1 MYSILEKKYQ
11 QIQRELFLGIGA
23 FGGVIVSGT
32 LWYWLVERWP
42 LTDAL
47 YMTVITLS
55 TVGFMEV
62 NPLSD
67 RGRLFTIVLIIVG
80 VIWLGYIANRFTEAV
95 IQGYF
100 RDGVRLQQQ
109 RRLLDELSGHFILCG
124 FGRTGQQIAQELS
137 TEAIPFVVIDQEAEL
152 IEAAQNAG
160 YMSIQGGA
168 TNDQTLLQAGIQR
181 ATGLITTL
189 ASDADNLYTV
199 LSAKNLNAQIRAIV
213 RANSEDALQKMQQVG
228 VDAVVAPYMT
238 VGKRMV
244 AAALRPQVV
253 NFMDVALTGSE
264 PAFYIEE
271 LLIDTDSCPY
281 IGQSLG
287 VADVRSQTGASIL
300 AIRRANG
307 ELIGSPSAQTK
318 FCSQDLLICMGT
330 TQQLQALNQALS
342 TAGFS

>member
-11 QIQRELFLGIGA
+11 QIQRELFLGVAA
-23 FGGVIVSGT
+23 FGGVILLGT
-32 LWYWLVERWP
+32 LWYCLVERWP
-42 LTDAL
+42 LADSL

-109 RRLLDELSGHFILCG
+109 RRLLEDVSEHFVLCG
-124 FGRTGQQIAQELS
+124 FGRTGQQIAQEFAS
-137 TEAIPFVVIDQEAEL
+137 ENIPFVIIDQDEEGV
-152 IEAAQNAG
+152 EVAQSLG
-160 YMSIQGGA
+160 YVTVQGGA
-168 TNDQTLLQAGIQR
+168 TQDRTLLQAGIAR
-181 ATGLITTL
+181 ARGIVTTL
-189 ASDADNLYTV
+189 ASDADNLYAV
-199 LSAKNLNAQIRAIV
+199 LSAKNINPHIRAIV
-213 RANSEDALQKMQQVG
+213 RANSEDALEKMQQVG
-228 VDAVVAPYMT
+228 ADAVVSPYMT

-264 PAFYIEE
+264 PDFYIEE
-271 LLIDTDSCPY
+271 LLIDRENCPY
-281 IGQSLG
+281 IGQTLG
-287 VADVRSQTGASIL
+287 AAGVRSQTGASIL

-307 ELIGSPSAQTK
+307 DLIGAPSAQTQ
-318 FCSQDLLICMGT
+318 FRSQDLLICMGT
-330 TQQLQALNQALS
+330 TQQLQALNQTLS
-342 TAGFS
+342 QQS

>member
-11 QIQRELFLGIGA
+11 QIQRELFLGIAA
-23 FGGVIVSGT
+23 FGGVIFLGT
-32 LWYWLVERWP
+32 LWYWLIERWP
-42 LTDAL
+42 LADSL

-67 RGRLFTIVLIIVG
+67 RGRLFTIILIIVG

-109 RRLLDELSGHFILCG
+109 RRLLDELSGHFIVCG
-124 FGRTGQQIAQELS
+124 FGRTGQQIAHELV
-137 TEAIPFVVIDQEAEL
+137 TEAVPFVVVDQDSDL
-152 IEAAQNAG
+152 IELVQNYG
-160 YMSIQGGA
+160 YMSVQGSA
-168 TNDQTLLQAGIQR
+168 TQNQTLRQAGIER
-181 ATGLITTL
+181 ARGLITTL

-199 LSAKNLNAQIRAIV
+199 LSAKTLNSSIRAIV
-213 RANSEDALQKMQQVG
+213 RANSEDALEKMQQVG
-228 VDAVVAPYMT
+228 ADAVVSPYMT

-264 PAFYIEE
+264 PDFYIEE
-271 LLIDTDSCPY
+271 LLIDRENCPF
-281 IGQSLG
+281 IGQTLEAAG
-287 VADVRSQTGASIL
+287 VRSQTGASIL

-307 ELIGSPSAQTK
+307 ELIGAPSAQTP

-330 TQQLQALNQALS
+330 TQQLYALNQALS
-342 TAGFS
+342 PPR

>member
-23 FGGVIVSGT
+23 FGGVIVLGT
-32 LWYWLVERWP
+32 LWYWLVEHWP

-109 RRLLDELSGHFILCG
+109 RRLLEDVSEHFVLCG
-124 FGRTGQQIAQELS
+124 FGRTGQQIAQEFTS
-137 TEAIPFVVIDQEAEL
+137 ENIPFVIIDQDEEGV
-152 IEAAQNAG
+152 EMAQNLG
-160 YMSIQGGA
+160 YVTVQGSAIQ
-168 TNDQTLLQAGIQR
+168 NQILLQAGIER
-181 ATGLITTL
+181 ACGIVTTL
-189 ASDADNLYTV
+189 ASDADNLYAV
-199 LSAKNLNAQIRAIV
+199 LSAKNINPNIRAIV
-213 RANSEDALQKMQQVG
+213 RANSEDALAKMQQVG
-228 VDAVVAPYMT
+228 ADAVVSPYMT

-264 PAFYIEE
+264 PDFYIEE
-271 LLIDTDSCPY
+271 LLIDTESCPY
-281 IGQSLG
+281 IGQTLG
-287 VADVRSQTGASIL
+287 VLGVRSQTGASIL
-300 AIRRANG
+300 AIRRDNG
-307 ELIGSPSAQTK
+307 ELIGAPSAQTE
-318 FCSQDLLICMGT
+318 FRSQDLLICMGT
-330 TQQLQALNQALS
+330 TPQLQALNQALS
-342 TAGFS
+342 PQN